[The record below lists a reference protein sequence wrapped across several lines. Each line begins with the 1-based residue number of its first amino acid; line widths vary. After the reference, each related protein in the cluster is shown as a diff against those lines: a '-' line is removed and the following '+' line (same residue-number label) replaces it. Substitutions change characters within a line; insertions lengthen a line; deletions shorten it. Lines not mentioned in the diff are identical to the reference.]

1 MQNIDKKMIN
11 KETVNM
17 DNIINIRYKLGY
29 GFMIRIKRMVFSWN
43 SIKITVNKLEIL
55 NI

>member
-1 MQNIDKKMIN
+1 MIFVILELRLILLIMQNIDKKMIN

-29 GFMIRIKRMVFSWN
+29 GFMIRIKRMVFS
-43 SIKITVNKLEIL
+43 
-55 NI
+55 